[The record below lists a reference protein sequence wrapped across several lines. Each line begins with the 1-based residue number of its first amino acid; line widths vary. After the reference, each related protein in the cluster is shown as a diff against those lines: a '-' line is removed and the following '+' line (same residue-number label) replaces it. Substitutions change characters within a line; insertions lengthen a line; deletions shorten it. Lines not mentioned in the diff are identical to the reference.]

1 MSWLDHHPS
10 SANKTDVGVGITVIG
25 LTEGVGAGLEGQ
37 TGAIYTE
44 TAAQRTDSDL

>member
-1 MSWLDHHPS
+1 MSVVT
-10 SANKTDVGVGITVIG
+10 SAACLPACSA